1 MLGGVIGP
9 RTLLAAGAAARLAAL
24 LSYVATDPPVGPSVG
39 PGPAGVGTVTLFALY
54 AAGGV
59 ALLAAVP
66 WSADRIG
73 ARDEQAVM
81 VKGAISLG
89 LAFAVALF
97 GALHAL
103 VLVGG
108 VAPVAGPGDT
118 PAYVVTGL
126 CALVDLAA
134 TGLGLRRLRRPDHPD
149 VETVRDRLASR

>member
-1 MLGGVIGP
+1 VLDSVIGP
-9 RTLLAAGAAARLAAL
+9 RTFLAVGAAARLAAL

-39 PGPAGVGTVTLFALY
+39 PGPRGVGTVTLFALY
-54 AAGGV
+54 AASGV

-66 WSADRIG
+66 WSAGRAG
-73 ARDEQAVM
+73 AWHEQAVL

-89 LAFAVALF
+89 LAGAVALF

-108 VAPVAGPGDT
+108 IAPLAGPGDT
-118 PAYVVTGL
+118 LAYVLTGL

-134 TGLGLRRLRRPDHPD
+134 TGLGLRRLRHWALSRP
-149 VETVRDRLASR
+149 